1 MSRKA
6 SYLRVLLLI
15 AVLALAAM
23 ALGNE
28 PWGPI

>member
-1 MSRKA
+1 MAWKS
-6 SYLRVLLLI
+6 SYLKVLLLV